1 MPAEPA
7 RPSTASEAHTLAL
20 LAQGLPS
27 RVCAELSLRPVAALW
42 CLPKLVSRCHGS
54 HKRSRCLY
62 TRPGGSKIE
71 MFEAEWGVLMFTG
84 RVHKWDDKDGRP
96 GRGSKEM
103 LLIFGPLH
111 ARRGAEMKVL
121 YCSPPQFLEPD

>member
-1 MPAEPA
+1 M
-7 RPSTASEAHTLAL
+7 
-20 LAQGLPS
+20 
-27 RVCAELSLRPVAALW
+27 CPVAMGPTSGPAA
-42 CLPKLVSRCHGS
+42 
-54 HKRSRCLY
+54 Y